1 MKKFQ
6 PLYIAAVLGA
16 LPLTLATKPA
26 AAVSIVTNGGFEQP
40 AIASGSFTIQ
50 NPIPGWSLT
59 SDSAPDAGIEVQNN
73 VAGSPYEGNQFVEL
87 DGNAVSGI
95 FQNLATTVGQT
106 YKLEFAFSPRPGVED
121 NRLNVLWGGNT
132 VANLVANGA
141 ENYDTAWTKYVYQV
155 VATSKIT
162 TLRFDNLNEFSDTLG
177 TYIDNVSVTAVPE
190 PSTMG
195 GIALCVGFGAFLKTR
210 YSKKD
215 KGIEKA

>member
-1 MKKFQ
+1 M
-6 PLYIAAVLGA
+6 AA

-26 AAVSIVTNGGFEQP
+26 IAVSIVTNGGFEQP
-40 AIASGSFTIQ
+40 VIAPGSFTIQ

-59 SDSAPDAGIEVQNN
+59 PDSAPNAGIEVQNN
-73 VAGSPYEGNQFVEL
+73 IAGSPYEGNQFAEL

-106 YKLEFAFSPRPGVED
+106 YKLEFAFSPRTGVQD
-121 NRLNVLWGGNT
+121 NRLNVFWGGNT
-132 VANLVANGA
+132 VANLVANGVQ
-141 ENYDTAWTKYVYQV
+141 NSDNVWTKYVYDV
-155 VATSKIT
+155 AATSEIT
-162 TLRFDNLNEFSDTLG
+162 TLKFDNLDELSDSFG
-177 TYIDNVSVTAVPE
+177 AYIDNVSVTPIPE

-215 KGIEKA
+215 KQIEKA